1 MHITGI
7 GDYSINSSTING
19 WLRNFLWSQAAQ
31 VIQSYGTNLSGYGFI
46 FIRAHFLWAFS
57 WMASS
62 WHMVD
67 LVLLHQWLLKTSIP
81 YLLIFIYCPITLVS
95 VLGQRELIVGDRQ
108 IGKTSL
114 GVDVILNQA
123 IIDRYLSSTK
133 QLFKEWPIFCIE

>member
-1 MHITGI
+1 
-7 GDYSINSSTING
+7 
-19 WLRNFLWSQAAQ
+19 
-31 VIQSYGTNLSGYGFI
+31 
-46 FIRAHFLWAFS
+46 
-57 WMASS
+57 MASS

-114 GVDVILNQA
+114 GVDVILNQ
-123 IIDRYLSSTK
+123 IILA
-133 QLFKEWPIFCIE
+133 L

>member
-1 MHITGI
+1 MNFHCL
-7 GDYSINSSTING
+7 SILAPICI
-19 WLRNFLWSQAAQ
+19 FLE
-31 VIQSYGTNLSGYGFI
+31 I
-46 FIRAHFLWAFS
+46 
-57 WMASS
+57 
-62 WHMVD
+62 
-67 LVLLHQWLLKTSIP
+67 K
-81 YLLIFIYCPITLVS
+81 LVS